1 MRNPFNNKKEENTMK
16 TDLYQRVTD
25 QIVAALEQGV
35 RPWRKPWSAAAATG
49 RIVLPLRGNGVPYR
63 GINILM
69 LWGAATDNGYQCPTW
84 LTYKQAAELGGQVRK
99 GEKGSLV
106 VYASTMTHRET
117 DDQTGEENER
127 NIPFLKGYTVF
138 NTEQIDGLS
147 ESYLTAPLPR
157 PTSVERNTRAEAFA
171 TATGAVIQHGGDRA
185 FYHPGTDA
193 VQMPPIEAFRDAT
206 SYYGVLAHELTH
218 WTGHVSRLD
227 RQFGKRFADKA
238 YAFEELVA
246 ELGSAFLSADL
257 DLTPE
262 PRPDHAEYLS
272 HWLGILKADKRAI
285 FTAASQAQRAADH
298 LHGRAAPQLQVA

>member
-1 MRNPFNNKKEENTMK
+1 MR

-25 QIVAALEQGV
+25 QMVAALEQGV
-35 RPWRKPWSAAAATG
+35 RPWQKPWSASTATG

-69 LWGAATDNGYQCPTW
+69 LWGAATDNGFHFPTW

-106 VYASTMTHRET
+106 VFASSMTRSET
-117 DDQTGEENER
+117 DADTGEESQR
-127 NIPFLKGYTVF
+127 NIPFLKGYTAF
-138 NTEQIDGLS
+138 NTEQIDGLP
-147 ESYLTAPLPR
+147 ERYHTMPPAQPAAI
-157 PTSVERNTRAEAFA
+157 ERNSSVEAFA
-171 TATGAVIQHGGDRA
+171 AATGAIILHGGNRA
-185 FYHPGTDA
+185 FYNPGRDA
-193 VQMPPIEAFRDAT
+193 VQMPPLEAFRDAA

-218 WTGHVSRLD
+218 WTGHPSRLD

-246 ELGSAFLSADL
+246 ELGAAFLSATL

-262 PRPDHAEYLS
+262 PRADHADYLG

-285 FTAASQAQRAADH
+285 FTAASQAQLATDY
-298 LHGRAAPQLQVA
+298 LHGQPTRHLRVA

>member
-1 MRNPFNNKKEENTMK
+1 MR

-35 RPWRKPWSAAAATG
+35 RPWQKPWSASTATG
-49 RIVLPLRGNGVPYR
+49 RIILPLRGNGVRYR
-63 GINILM
+63 GINVLM
-69 LWGAATDNGYQCPTW
+69 LWGAAIDNGFQSSTW

-106 VYASTMTHRET
+106 VFASSMTRSET
-117 DDQTGEENER
+117 DHDTGEENER

-138 NTEQIDGLS
+138 NTDQIDGLPDR
-147 ESYLTAPLPR
+147 YRNAPPSR
-157 PTSVERNTRAEAFA
+157 PEEIERNTRVEAFA
-171 TATGAVIQHGGDRA
+171 VATGATIRHGGDRA
-185 FYHPGTDA
+185 FYSPSVDA
-193 VQMPPIEAFRDAT
+193 VQIPPLEAFRDAA

-218 WTGHVSRLD
+218 WTGHPSRLH

-246 ELGSAFLSADL
+246 ELGSAFLSAAL

-262 PRPDHAEYLS
+262 PRADHADYLG

-285 FTAASQAQRAADH
+285 FTAASQAQRAADY
-298 LHGRAAPQLQVA
+298 LHGQPGRQLRVA